1 MYRSSPPL
9 LGQQP
14 EPNWAESY
22 RVSDYV
28 RASAR
33 RWKLALLTTLAGLA
47 ATLAWCWVFP
57 DTYVSYSQLLFLP
70 PQVSEKFVESN
81 ISLQADQRV
90 SALTQ
95 MIGSHV
101 TAGKIIQEFDL
112 YPRLRRWWP
121 VADLVPQFR
130 GDLDIRVIDISRTEG
145 RRGVP
150 TVQIS
155 FRYPDALMAQRVVQR
170 ILETIYEENQRLRSN
185 QTFRTTD
192 FLQRQTKEIYEQLKG
207 AEHKLEELNLADP
220 AQRFQTTALATEKLH
235 EIHRR
240 LYATQLDLRRAVN
253 DLDAKRF
260 QLESLEGRAKAASS
274 EAIGASDASWTGHA
288 WRIKLADA
296 RARAEETRQ
305 RYREGFPERDAADRE
320 VLRTEAELKRVEA
333 KDRDRNE
340 SQLRQR
346 LLDEAERI
354 RADVDGLTRNVASM
368 RREESSLLE
377 EEKAS
382 AAHSLPSEQAQFQHL
397 AVLREHDL
405 LKKRHE
411 ELLKKQKDSEV
422 ATEMERIGQ
431 GETIDLIEPP
441 LLPTTAKLPVRWM
454 KLVGGSLLGLAFGL
468 SLPIVVLLQRPRI
481 QSSHRLE
488 ALLGTPLLAELPLTR
503 LAAPPSLFGRHRK
516 IRLIISTHSMLALAL
531 AIAMTGCAKE
541 SAPDLVARGIAARR
555 QGRMAEAG
563 LLFRRAVQV
572 DKRFGEAYRQL
583 AELALAQDEVATA
596 RSALIRAVELIPAEP
611 GLRIQ
616 LAELTYRLFFG
627 DPGRPDILLREVETL
642 ADQLTR
648 QWPVLA
654 DGYRLAAQAL
664 LERRRLREAITT
676 LQAGLE
682 RLPDEPSLATQL
694 ASAFYQDGESGQATA
709 LLRGLIDAGTK
720 YPPAYDLYYLQLMEA
735 RQNKQAEDVL
745 RSKWKSLAT
754 VESGLQLAAHLAAIG
769 SLDATLA
776 QLDEVAASHA
786 KDPLAPLH
794 IADFWINR
802 SEPERARQWLER
814 GQRAH
819 PTAVPR
825 YAGRQIE
832 LLLAANQ
839 REAARQLLAA
849 GLKANPGNALL
860 EAYRAAIELDE
871 PGGGNESIRQSRVHL
886 EAILSRMPNSP
897 FVRYHLGRA
906 YLRDGDVA
914 RAGDQFER
922 CVTLDPNYA
931 MGWLALAEAHLRQG
945 QYQRAADEARH
956 LELRGATFLPI
967 YLIEARAELGRHRPA
982 AAERS
987 LDALLRIAPTHAEAR
1002 LLMVQTKLALGQP
1015 GEARQR
1021 MKELLETGLDQ
1032 QPDNLATA
1040 ARLEASLGQP
1050 QLALDRLLHAQARF
1064 PASNSIG
1071 AAIAWLAAG
1080 VAKYDVALEQYRR
1093 LAARNPSA
1101 LEYSLGVANALAL
1114 LKKNA
1119 EAADQY
1125 KKVQSMS
1132 GSDPRPWLN
1141 YAVMMA
1147 ESGDWD
1153 QASRGY
1159 REALQRDPRHPLAL
1173 NNLADLL
1180 ARRGGDLS
1188 EALNLAERA
1197 GRLLPDAPEVI
1208 DTLAHTYLRK
1218 GMTAN
1223 AVASYRK
1230 LMDRLPKPERARIEA
1245 RIEQIERGEAAMV
1258 LADPGFGNAFRM

>member
-1 MYRSSPPL
+1 MYPSSPL
-9 LGQQP
+9 LRQP
-14 EPNWAESY
+14 EQNWAESY
-22 RVSDYV
+22 RVADYV

-33 RWKLALLTTLAGLA
+33 RWKLAVLATLAGLA
-47 ATLAWCWVFP
+47 ATFGWCWVFP

-101 TAGKIIQEFDL
+101 TAGKIIQEFGL

-130 GDLDIRVIDISRTEG
+130 SDLDIHVIDISRTEG

-155 FRYPDALMAQRVVQR
+155 FRYQDAVMAQRVVQR

-192 FLQRQTKEIYEQLKG
+192 FLQRQTKEVYEQLKA
-207 AEHKLEELNLADP
+207 AEHRLEELNLADP
-220 AQRFQTTALATEKLH
+220 AQRFQATALATEKLH
-235 EIHRR
+235 EVHRR

-253 DLDAKRF
+253 ERDARRF
-260 QLESLEGRAKAASS
+260 QLESMEARAKDAGR
-274 EAIGASDASWTGHA
+274 EAIATSDSSWAGHT

-305 RYREGFPERDAADRE
+305 RYREGFPEREAAQRE
-320 VLRTEAELKRVEA
+320 VLRAEAELKRVEA
-333 KDRDRNE
+333 KDRDSNE

-346 LLDEAERI
+346 LVDEAERA
-354 RADVDGLTRNVASM
+354 RADMDGLTRNIVSM
-368 RREESSLLE
+368 QREESSLLE
-377 EEKAS
+377 QEKT
-382 AAHSLPSEQAQFQHL
+382 AAANSQPNEQAQFQHL

-454 KLVGGSLLGLAFGL
+454 KLVAGSLLGLAAGL
-468 SLPIVVLLQRPRI
+468 FVPIVVLLQRPRI

-488 ALLGTPLLAELPLTR
+488 ALLGIPLLAELPMTR
-503 LAAPPSLFGRHRK
+503 LAAPPSPLFRGRK
-516 IRLIISTHSMLALAL
+516 IRLVISTHSLLALTLAL
-531 AIAMTGCAKE
+531 LVVMTGCAKD
-541 SAPDLVARGIAARR
+541 SAPDLVARGIAVRR
-555 QGRMAEAG
+555 HGKSAEAG
-563 LLFRRAVQV
+563 ILFRRAIQA
-572 DKRFGEAYRQL
+572 DKRYGEAYRQI
-583 AELALAQDEVATA
+583 AELALEQDDVATA
-596 RSALIRAVELIPAEP
+596 RPALIRAVELVPAEP
-611 GLRIQ
+611 GLRIK

-627 DPGRPDILLREVETL
+627 DPGRPDTLLREVEAL
-642 ADQLTR
+642 ADQITK
-648 QWPVLA
+648 QWPALA
-654 DGYRLAAQAL
+654 DGYRLTAQTL
-664 LERRRLREAITT
+664 LERRRLREAIAT
-676 LQAGLE
+676 LQTGLE

-694 ASAFYQDGESGQATA
+694 ASAFYQDGEGDRAAA
-709 LLRGLIDAGTK
+709 LLRNLLDAGTK

-735 RQNKQAEDVL
+735 RRNERAEGVL
-745 RSKWKSLAT
+745 RSKWKSIAT
-754 VESGLQLAAHLAAIG
+754 VESGLQLAAHLAADG
-769 SLDATLA
+769 RTEGTLA
-776 QLDEVAASHA
+776 QLEEVAAGHA
-786 KDPLAPLH
+786 ADPLAALH

-802 SEPERARQWLER
+802 AEPDRANRWLER
-814 GQRAH
+814 GRRAH
-819 PTAVPR
+819 PSAGPR

-849 GLKANPGNALL
+849 GIKANPGNALL
-860 EAYRAAIELDE
+860 EAYRAAIDLDE
-871 PGGGNESIRQSRVHL
+871 PGGESLRQSRVRL

-914 RAGDQFER
+914 RAGEQFER

-945 QYQRAADEARH
+945 QYQRAADEAKH
-956 LELRGATFLPI
+956 LELRGATFIPL
-967 YLIEARAELGRHRPA
+967 YLIEARAELGRNRPA

-987 LDALLRIAPTHAEAR
+987 LETLLRIAPSHAEGR

-1015 GEARQR
+1015 GEARLR
-1021 MKELLETGLDQ
+1021 MKDLLESGMER
-1032 QPDNLATA
+1032 QPDTLAAA
-1040 ARLEASLGQP
+1040 ARLEAALGQP
-1050 QLALDRLLHAQARF
+1050 QVAYKRLVQAQAQF
-1064 PASNSIG
+1064 PDNIAVG
-1071 AAIAWLAAG
+1071 AALARLAAG
-1080 VAKYDVALEQYRR
+1080 MAKYDVALEQYRR
-1093 LAARNPSA
+1093 LAARNPGA
-1101 LEYSLGVANALAL
+1101 LEYSLGVANSLAL

-1125 KKVQSMS
+1125 KKVQNMS

-1159 REALQRDPRHPLAL
+1159 REALRRDPRHPLAL

-1230 LMDRLPKPERARIEA
+1230 LMDRVPKPERARIQA
-1245 RIEQIERGEAAMV
+1245 RIEQIERGDAAGA
-1258 LADPGFGNAFRM
+1258 LADPGPGSALRM

>member
-1 MYRSSPPL
+1 MSP
-9 LGQQP
+9 LGQQL
-14 EPNWAESY
+14 EQNWAESY
-22 RVSDYV
+22 RVSDFV

-47 ATLAWCWVFP
+47 ATFAWCWVFP

-101 TAGKIIQEFDL
+101 TAGKIIQEFGL

-121 VADLVPQFR
+121 VADLVPRFR
-130 GDLDIRVIDISRTEG
+130 TDLEIRVIDISRTEG

-170 ILETIYEENQRLRSN
+170 ILEIIYEENQRLRSN

-192 FLQRQTKEIYEQLKG
+192 FLQRQTKEVYEQLKG
-207 AEHKLEELNLADP
+207 AERKLEELNLADP

-253 DLDAKRF
+253 ELDAKRF
-260 QLESLEGRAKAASS
+260 QLQSLETRATAAGS
-274 EAIGASDASWTGHA
+274 EAIAATDASWTGHA

-305 RYREGFPERDAADRE
+305 RYREGFPEREAAERE
-320 VLRTEAELKRVEA
+320 VLRAEAELKRVES

-346 LLDEAERI
+346 MLDEAERL
-354 RADVDGLTRNVASM
+354 RADVDGLTRNVTSM
-368 RREESSLLE
+368 RREESSLLD
-377 EEKAS
+377 EEKAA
-382 AAHSLPSEQAQFQHL
+382 AAHALPGQQAQFQHL

-441 LLPTTAKLPVRWM
+441 VLPSSAKLPVRWM
-454 KLVGGSLLGLAFGL
+454 KLVGGGLLGLAFGL
-468 SLPIVVLLQRPRI
+468 FLPIVVLLQRPRI

-488 ALLGTPLLAELPLTR
+488 ALLGIPLLAELPMARLT
-503 LAAPPSLFGRHRK
+503 APPSLIGRHRK
-516 IRLIISTHSMLALAL
+516 IRLIISTHSLLALAL
-531 AIAMTGCAKE
+531 LIAMSGCAKD
-541 SAPDLVARGIAARR
+541 SAPDLVARGIAARQ
-555 QGRMAEAG
+555 QGKSVEAG
-563 LLFRRAVQV
+563 LLFRRALQM
-572 DKRFGEAYRQL
+572 DKRYGEAYRQI
-583 AELALAQDEVATA
+583 AELALEQDEVATA
-596 RSALIRAVELIPAEP
+596 RSALIRAVELIPSEP
-611 GLRIQ
+611 GLRIR

-627 DPGRPDILLREVETL
+627 DPGRPDSLLREVEAL
-642 ADQLTR
+642 ADQLTK
-648 QWPVLA
+648 QWPALA
-654 DGYRLAAQAL
+654 DGYRLAAQTL

-694 ASAFYQDGESGQATA
+694 ASAFYQDGQGGQATT
-709 LLRGLIDAGTK
+709 LLRKLMDSGSK

-735 RQNKQAEDVL
+735 GQNEQAEGVL
-745 RSKWKSLAT
+745 RAKWKSVPT
-754 VESGLQLAAHLAAIG
+754 VESGLQLAAHLAANG
-769 SLDATLA
+769 GLDGTLA
-776 QLDEVAASHA
+776 QLEEVAASHA
-786 KDPLAPLH
+786 SDPLAPLH

-802 SEPERARQWLER
+802 SEPARATRWLER
-814 GQRAH
+814 GKLAH
-819 PTAVPR
+819 PNAGPR

-839 REAARQLLAA
+839 REAARQLLADSI
-849 GLKANPGNALL
+849 KTNPGDTLL
-860 EAYRAAIELDE
+860 EAYRVAIDLDE
-871 PGGGNESIRQSRVHL
+871 PGRGNESIRQSRVHL

-914 RAGDQFER
+914 KAGDQFER

-945 QYQRAADEARH
+945 QYQRAAEEARH
-956 LELRGATFLPI
+956 LEQRGATFIPL
-967 YLIEARAELGRHRPA
+967 YLIEARAELGRNRPG

-987 LDALLRIAPTHAEAR
+987 LETLLQIAPAHSEGR

-1015 GEARQR
+1015 AEARLR
-1021 MKELLETGLDQ
+1021 LKELLESGLDQ
-1032 QPDNLATA
+1032 QPDTLATA

-1050 QLALDRLLHAQARF
+1050 QLALDRLLRTQAQF
-1064 PASNSIG
+1064 PASDAIG
-1071 AAIAWLAAG
+1071 AAIARLAAG
-1080 VAKYDVALEQYRR
+1080 VAKYDVALDQYRR

-1119 EAADQY
+1119 AAADQY
-1125 KKVQSMS
+1125 KKVQSLS

-1153 QASRGY
+1153 QASQGY
-1159 REALQRDPRHPLAL
+1159 REALQRAPRHPLAL

-1230 LMDRLPKPERARIEA
+1230 LMDRLPKPERARIQA
-1245 RIEQIERGEAAMV
+1245 RIDQIERGEAAAV
-1258 LADPGFGNAFRM
+1258 LAAPGFGNAF

>member
-1 MYRSSPPL
+1 MYPSSPHL
-9 LGQQP
+9 QQP
-14 EPNWAESY
+14 EQNWAESY
-22 RVSDYV
+22 RVADYV

-33 RWKLALLTTLAGLA
+33 RWKLALLTTLAGLG
-47 ATLAWCWVFP
+47 ATFGWCWVFP

-101 TAGKIIQEFDL
+101 TAGKIIQEFGL

-130 GDLDIRVIDISRTEG
+130 SDLDIRVIDISRTEG

-155 FRYPDALMAQRVVQR
+155 FRYQDALMAQRVVQR

-192 FLQRQTKEIYEQLKG
+192 FLQRQTKEVYEQLKA
-207 AEHKLEELNLADP
+207 AEHRLEELNLADP
-220 AQRFQTTALATEKLH
+220 AQRFQATALATEKLH
-235 EIHRR
+235 EVHRR
-240 LYATQLDLRRAVN
+240 LYATQLDLRRALN
-253 DLDAKRF
+253 EREARRF
-260 QLESLEGRAKAASS
+260 QMESFEARAKAAGS
-274 EAIGASDASWTGHA
+274 EAISTSDSSWAAHT

-305 RYREGFPERDAADRE
+305 RYREGFPEREAAQRE
-320 VLRTEAELKRVEA
+320 VLRAEAELKRVEA
-333 KDRDRNE
+333 KDRDNNE
-340 SQLRQR
+340 NQLRQR
-346 LLDEAERI
+346 LVDEAERA
-354 RADVDGLTRNVASM
+354 RADVDGLTRNIVSM
-368 RREESSLLE
+368 QREESSLLE
-377 EEKAS
+377 QEKTA
-382 AAHSLPSEQAQFQHL
+382 AAHSLPNEQAQFQHL

-441 LLPTTAKLPVRWM
+441 VLPTTAKLPVRWM
-454 KLVGGSLLGLAFGL
+454 KLLAGSLVGLAAGL
-468 SLPIVVLLQRPRI
+468 FVPIIVLLQRPRI

-488 ALLGTPLLAELPLTR
+488 ALLGIPLLAELPMTR
-503 LAAPPSLFGRHRK
+503 LAAAPSLLGRGRK
-516 IRLIISTHSMLALAL
+516 IRLVISTHSLLALTLAL
-531 AIAMTGCAKE
+531 VVAMTGCAKD
-541 SAPDLVARGIAARR
+541 SAPDLVAHGIAARR
-555 QGRMAEAG
+555 QGKAAEAG
-563 LLFRRAVQV
+563 ILFRRAIQA
-572 DKRFGEAYRQL
+572 DKRYGEAYRQI
-583 AELALAQDEVATA
+583 AELALEQDDVATA
-596 RSALIRAVELIPAEP
+596 RPALIRAVELIPAEP
-611 GLRIQ
+611 GLRIK

-627 DPGRPDILLREVETL
+627 DPGRPDTLLREVEAL
-642 ADQLTR
+642 ADQITK
-648 QWPVLA
+648 QWPTLA
-654 DGYRLAAQAL
+654 DGYRLTAQAL
-664 LERRRLREAITT
+664 LERRRLREAIAT
-676 LQAGLE
+676 LQTGLG

-694 ASAFYQDGESGQATA
+694 ASAFYQDGEGERAA
-709 LLRGLIDAGTK
+709 AILRNLLDAGTK

-735 RQNKQAEDVL
+735 RQSEQAEGVL
-745 RSKWKSLAT
+745 RSKWKSIAT
-754 VESGLQLAAHLAAIG
+754 VESGLQLAAHLAADG
-769 SLDATLA
+769 RAEGVLA
-776 QLDEVAASHA
+776 QLEEVAAGHA
-786 KDPLAPLH
+786 ADPLAALH

-802 SEPERARQWLER
+802 SEPERASRWLER
-814 GQRAH
+814 GKRAH
-819 PTAVPR
+819 PSASAR

-849 GLKANPGNALL
+849 GIKDSPGNALL
-860 EAYRAAIELDE
+860 EAYRAAIDLDE
-871 PGGGNESIRQSRVHL
+871 PGGGESVRQSRVHL

-914 RAGDQFER
+914 RAGEQFER

-945 QYQRAADEARH
+945 QYQRAADEAKH
-956 LELRGATFLPI
+956 LELRGATFVPL
-967 YLIEARAELGRHRPA
+967 YLIEARAELGRNRPA

-987 LDALLRIAPTHAEAR
+987 LEALLRIAPSHSEGR

-1015 GEARQR
+1015 GEARLV
-1021 MKELLETGLDQ
+1021 MKDLLDSGVEQ
-1032 QPDNLATA
+1032 QPDTLAAA
-1040 ARLEASLGQP
+1040 ARLEAALGQP
-1050 QLALDRLLHAQARF
+1050 QVAFKRLVQAQTQF
-1064 PASNSIG
+1064 PASNAVGS
-1071 AAIAWLAAG
+1071 ALARLAAG
-1080 VAKYDVALEQYRR
+1080 MAKYDVALEQYRR
-1093 LAARNPSA
+1093 LAARNPGA
-1101 LEYSLGVANALAL
+1101 LEYSLGVANSLAL

-1125 KKVQSMS
+1125 RKVQNMS

-1159 REALQRDPRHPLAL
+1159 REALRRDPRHPLAL

-1230 LMDRLPKPERARIEA
+1230 LMDRVPKPERARIQA
-1245 RIEQIERGEAAMV
+1245 RIEQIERGDAAGV
-1258 LADPGFGNAFRM
+1258 LADPGLGSALRM